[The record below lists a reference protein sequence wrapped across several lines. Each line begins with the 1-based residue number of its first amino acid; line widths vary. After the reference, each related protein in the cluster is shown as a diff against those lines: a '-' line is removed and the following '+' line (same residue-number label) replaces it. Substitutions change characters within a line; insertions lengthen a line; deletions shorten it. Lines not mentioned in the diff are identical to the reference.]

1 MIMSQKLMNRMI
13 YGVIILFCVTPFLF
27 FLYINTT
34 ATMQSV
40 TIVDLL
46 QTTPVLTLQML
57 AIFLLPLA
65 AYLLKMKWDKVEGSE
80 SQHIIYASIALL
92 MVALFT
98 LNNLVH
104 GFLLLILLFFVT
116 KYFHISIKQAL
127 TTFKKPKL
135 AFTTY
140 SGEIFL
146 LVVSVFVGLMMN
158 RLM

>member
-13 YGVIILFCVTPFLF
+13 YGIIILFCLTPFLF

-46 QTTPVLTLQML
+46 QTTPALTLQML

-65 AYLLKMKWDKVEGSE
+65 AYLLKLKWDKVGDTE
-80 SQHIIYASIALL
+80 SQHIFYASIALL

-98 LNNLVH
+98 LNNIVH

-116 KYFHISIKQAL
+116 KYFSISIKGAL
-127 TTFKKPKL
+127 ATFKDVKFAL
-135 AFTTY
+135 STY

-146 LVVSVFVGLMMN
+146 LVVSVIVGLMKN
-158 RLM
+158 RVM

>member
-65 AYLLKMKWDKVEGSE
+65 A
-80 SQHIIYASIALL
+80 IY
-92 MVALFT
+92 
-98 LNNLVH
+98 
-104 GFLLLILLFFVT
+104 
-116 KYFHISIKQAL
+116 
-127 TTFKKPKL
+127 
-135 AFTTY
+135 
-140 SGEIFL
+140 
-146 LVVSVFVGLMMN
+146 
-158 RLM
+158 